1 MKIRSGHLTLIII
14 VGALLGFAHLHQEDI
29 IQLVQVPQT
38 QQETVADLDLQPIP
52 RLLPTPTFDN
62 KIVEY
67 RSQCWWPEE
76 DLAPRE
82 RELIQVDGTVKRVTE
97 PVWRQ
102 TIQAPRAI
110 SAIEIVDSSG
120 NRWRLV
126 SGAAQKGV
134 QLTGRIHREDG
145 QTYFVNEDANV
156 CYGRWLLVATK

>member
-1 MKIRSGHLTLIII
+1 MKIASGHLTLIII
-14 VGALLGFAHLHQEDI
+14 VLALLAGAHLHKEDLL
-29 IQLVQVPQT
+29 QLAQGPTVQ
-38 QQETVADLDLQPIP
+38 QQETMVDLQPVPI
-52 RLLPTPTFDN
+52 PTPTFDS

-76 DLAPRE
+76 DPAPRE

-120 NRWRLV
+120 NRWRLI

-134 QLTGRIHREDG
+134 QLTGRIQKEDG

-156 CYGRWLLVATK
+156 CFGRWLLVAAK